1 MRSQRLPSL
10 NALRAFEAAARHL
23 SMKEAANELCVTPG
37 AVSQLIKTL
46 EADLGV
52 ALFRRANRAIFLTE
66 AGQDYLP
73 AIRNAFRQIGEAT
86 ERVATSAE
94 SGMLTISTTNYFASA
109 WLVPRL
115 ETFHEAYPG
124 IDIQLRTGKAL
135 ADFARDGVDV
145 AIRHGLGRYP
155 GLVSERLFAVEM
167 VPVAAPSLASR
178 FQAPAD
184 SRELLA
190 WPHVHD
196 ADRKDWSLWFQ
207 AQGIAE
213 VGAPRGP
220 AFDDSGL
227 LLQAVLAGQGAGLV
241 PAAIATRDIE
251 AGKLVRLT
259 GCAWPASFAYYLVYP
274 QINAGRPKIAAF
286 RDWIVRSCSSHE
298 GASAK
303 PARP

>member
-1 MRSQRLPSL
+1 MSSQRLPPL
-10 NALRAFEAAARHL
+10 NALRAFEATARHL
-23 SMKEAANELCVTPG
+23 SMKEAADELCVTPG

-46 EADLGV
+46 ESDLGV
-52 ALFRRANRAIFLTE
+52 ALFRRANRAIFLTD

-86 ERVATSAE
+86 QRIATSAE
-94 SGMLTISTTNYFASA
+94 TGILTLSTTNYFASA

-115 ETFHEAYPG
+115 AAFQDACPG
-124 IDIQLRTGKAL
+124 IDLQLRTGKGL
-135 ADFARDGVDV
+135 VDFTRDGVDV

-167 VPVAAPSLASR
+167 VAVAAPSLASR
-178 FQAPAD
+178 FQAPTNPRD
-184 SRELLA
+184 LLG

-207 AQGIAE
+207 AQGIAD
-213 VGAPRGP
+213 VGAPHGP

-241 PAAIATRDIE
+241 PAAIVAREIE
-251 AGKLVRLT
+251 AGRLIRLSGLV
-259 GCAWPASFAYYLVYP
+259 WPAAFAYYLVYP
-274 QINAGRPKIAAF
+274 EANARRPKVASF
-286 RDWIVRSCSSHE
+286 HDWIVKVCYPHAE
-298 GASAK
+298 QLPNK
-303 PARP
+303 VC